1 MKSTCAD
8 VRDGNQKAD
17 PWASKRR
24 LLAVADVQTGY
35 HHDSLSHAL
44 ATVERLGHESGAY
57 VTNIRTDSQLIT
69 KQPLLGQ
76 GSKYQGKNVNA
87 RNLDHYDALFL
98 LPSGEG
104 TLTPQQKADLLTFV
118 RDDGKGLI
126 VGHAGLLGFYD
137 WPEFGELI
145 GARMGGEFMGA
156 VNVIVEQPRFPGAD
170 AFGGS
175 SFAFLE
181 QHPILSAPYSRER
194 VEVILRIDPESVPS
208 ASRSK
213 REDHD
218 FPVVWTRRYGRGRVY
233 HLSWGHHAATW
244 DDPRFQML
252 VAKGIAWAMGIGA

>member
-1 MKSTCAD
+1 MTPTYAD
-8 VRDGNQKAD
+8 ARDGTQKVD

-35 HHDSLSHAL
+35 HHDSISHAL

-76 GSKYQGKNVNA
+76 GSKYQGKKVNA

-118 RDDGKGLI
+118 REDGKGLI

-137 WPEFGELI
+137 WPAFGELL
-145 GARMGGEFMGA
+145 GARMSGEFMGE
-156 VNVIVEQPRFPGAD
+156 VNVIVEQPGFPGAD
-170 AFGGS
+170 AFGGQ
-175 SFAFLE
+175 SFSFPE
-181 QHPILSAPYSRER
+181 QHPILTAPYSREI
-194 VEVILRIDPESVPS
+194 VEVILRLDPESVPL
-208 ASRSK
+208 AWRAK
-213 REDHD
+213 RDDQD
-218 FPVVWTRRYGRGRVY
+218 FPVVWTRRYGRGRVF

-244 DDPRFQML
+244 DDLRFQML
-252 VAKGIAWAMGIGA
+252 VRKGIEWAMGIVS